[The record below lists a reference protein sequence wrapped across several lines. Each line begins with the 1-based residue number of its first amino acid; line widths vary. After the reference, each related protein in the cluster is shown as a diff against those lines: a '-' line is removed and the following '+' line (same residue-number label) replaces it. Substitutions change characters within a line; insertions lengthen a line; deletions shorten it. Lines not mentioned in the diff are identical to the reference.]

1 MSPSLL
7 GNGNNKFLILKN
19 MDIYFCQP
27 LTMIHVCKVVFN
39 LELPLGDTKVQT
51 K

>member
-7 GNGNNKFLILKN
+7 SNGNNKFLILKK
-19 MDIYFCQP
+19 MDIYFGQP
-27 LTMIHVCKVVFN
+27 LTMIHVSKVVFN
-39 LELPLGDTKVQT
+39 LEPPFRDTKVQT